1 MALQTKTWTTGDYA
15 YQSWSNGYK
24 IALKLSEEST
34 DGEKNTSRIY
44 YEFSISNGG
53 NNRFYANGFNWDI
66 SIGGTTIQIRN
77 FNFYVYPY
85 NVTQVIASGYLT
97 VPHSTDGTLNM
108 PYAVSIPNVKSYT
121 SYGPP
126 AMSLSG
132 SWQLTDIPRASSI
145 ASAANVVLG
154 NACSVQWVP
163 NSSTFYYKLRFS
175 LGDWAHTTGAIHPNK
190 TSAHTYKGYTIPLE
204 VASRITNDDK
214 GKMTVVLGTYSDS
227 ACTKLIG
234 NDSEEF
240 TVTVP
245 ETAETK
251 PEIRIDE
258 IVPVHALPG
267 VFGGLFL
274 RGKSA
279 LKASVTTEL
288 KYGASVAAC
297 IITVEGKTYAPDV
310 ATEIL
315 SSPEKVKVKA
325 TVKDSRKFYGTYY
338 QDVTVYDYE
347 KPKAVVSACARC
359 AADGTPDEAG
369 TCLRI
374 TAQRSFS
381 AIVADGVQK
390 NKCRLRWRWKIA
402 SAPDSGYSDWAELIG
417 EDEDT
422 DAYNGVID
430 TVVFAKENSYVVQIG
445 AEDTVGDSSETSI
458 TVPTEEVYWHRKR
471 NALALGMYSIKGGF
485 EAAWPA
491 WFYQNVSLN
500 GNLIREV
507 GDPENATD
515 AANRGYVDALLD
527 GVKIRSVRLS
537 ANDTI
542 TIQSKSTQVG
552 ASQTWRQSVFLF
564 GYDNGRLVYGIVGF
578 RGSGE
583 AYWSGTEGVSAA
595 SVGDGQFA
603 ITLPGKAYDTF
614 VLISAED
621 FSIVT

>member
-44 YEFSISNGG
+44 YEFSISNTD
-53 NNRFYANGFNWDI
+53 NNRFISNDYNWDI
-66 SIGGTTIQIRN
+66 SIAGTTIQIRN

-97 VPHSTDGTLNM
+97 VAHGADGTLNM
-108 PYAVSIPNVKSYT
+108 PFEVSIPNVKNYT

-132 SWQLTDIPRASSI
+132 SWPLTDIPRASSI

-190 TSAHTYKGYTIPLE
+190 TGAYTYDVFTIPLE
-204 VASRITNDDK
+204 VASRITNNDK
-214 GKMTVVLGTYSDS
+214 GTMTVVLGTYSDS

-245 ETAETK
+245 EIAETK

-258 IVPVHALPG
+258 ILPVHTLPE
-267 VFGGLFL
+267 VFDGLFL

-279 LKASVTTEL
+279 LKASVTTDL
-288 KYGASVAAC
+288 KYGAGVAAC
-297 IITVEGKTYAPDV
+297 IITVEGKTYAPGA

-315 SSPEKVKVKA
+315 YSPEKVTVKA
-325 TVKDSRKFYGTYY
+325 TVKDSRKFYGTCY

-374 TAQRSFS
+374 TAQRSFN

-402 SAPDSGYSDWAELIG
+402 SAPDSGYSDWADLIG

-422 DAYNGVID
+422 DAYDGVID
-430 TVVFAKENSYVVQIG
+430 TVIFAKENSYVVQIG

-471 NALALGMYSIKGGF
+471 NTLALGMYSIKGGF

-515 AANRGYVDALLD
+515 AANRGYVDAFLD
-527 GVKIRSVRLS
+527 GVKIRRVHLS

-542 TIQSKSTQVG
+542 TIQSKFTEMSDSST
-552 ASQTWRQSVFLF
+552 ARQSLFLF
-564 GYDNGRLVYGIVGF
+564 GNDNGRLVYGVAAFYSNG
-578 RGSGE
+578 
-583 AYWSGTEGVSAA
+583 YLVWSGTDGVSIEAI
-595 SVGDGQFA
+595 GDGKFN
-603 ITLPGKAYDTF
+603 IKLPTKAYDKF